1 MSWSLAVARRAGRL
15 SRGRCSNR
23 YCGLLRAPG
32 LRGRGASRC
41 SWDGALPALKRV
53 VAVSPHPLWLNA
65 LEQSLLKADVEV
77 VGKAASVEEALALVA
92 KLRPNVLITD
102 LDLLDD
108 DLDGIALLKRARV
121 LVPSLRAIVVSE
133 HDDRSRIDSALE
145 AGAFAYVVKTA
156 RSEDFAFAVRQAFE
170 HAVYI
175 ATHPPVLAPSASGSA
190 PALTRREEEILQ
202 MVAEGRSNA
211 DVARV
216 LWVTEQTV
224 KFHLA
229 NVYRKL
235 GVKNRTQ
242 AARWAHEHGL
252 LTERPAATSDGPG
265 DVDART
271 APSAS

>member
-1 MSWSLAVARRAGRL
+1 M
-15 SRGRCSNR
+15 
-23 YCGLLRAPG
+23 
-32 LRGRGASRC
+32 
-41 SWDGALPALKRV
+41 KRV

-65 LEQSLLKADVEV
+65 LEQSLLKVDVEV
-77 VGKAASVEEALALVA
+77 VGKAVSAQEALALVEE
-92 KLRPNVLITD
+92 LRPNVLITD

-108 DLDGIALLKRARV
+108 DLDGIALLRRARTP
-121 LVPSLRAIVVSE
+121 VPDLRAIVVSE
-133 HDDRSRIDSALE
+133 HDDPARIDSAFE

-175 ATHPPVLAPSASGSA
+175 ATHPPPVLVPSEPRHS
-190 PALTRREEEILQ
+190 PDLTRREEEILQ
-202 MVAEGRSNA
+202 LVAEGRSNA
-211 DVARV
+211 DVARL

-252 LTERPAATSDGPG
+252 LTDQPPEKGDGPG
-265 DVDART
+265 EVKART

>member
-1 MSWSLAVARRAGRL
+1 MPCRGPPRRFSDGGLGAV
-15 SRGRCSNR
+15 
-23 YCGLLRAPG
+23 
-32 LRGRGASRC
+32 
-41 SWDGALPALKRV
+41 KRV

-65 LEQSLLKADVEV
+65 LEQSLLKVDVEV
-77 VGKAASVEEALALVA
+77 VGKAVSAQEALALVEE
-92 KLRPNVLITD
+92 LRANVLITD
-102 LDLLDD
+102 LDLLDE
-108 DLDGIALLKRARV
+108 DLDGIALLRQAGTRV
-121 LVPSLRAIVVSE
+121 PDLRAIVVSE
-133 HDDRSRIDSALE
+133 HDDPARIDSAFE

-175 ATHPPVLAPSASGSA
+175 ATHPPPVVASTPREGS
-190 PALTRREEEILQ
+190 PDLTRREEEILQ
-202 MVAEGRSNA
+202 LVAEGRSNA
-211 DVARV
+211 DVARL

-242 AARWAHEHGL
+242 AARWAHEYGL
-252 LTERPAATSDGPG
+252 LTDGPRETSDGSAEVEP
-265 DVDART
+265 RT

>member
-1 MSWSLAVARRAGRL
+1 M
-15 SRGRCSNR
+15 
-23 YCGLLRAPG
+23 
-32 LRGRGASRC
+32 RGRGPSRSSC
-41 SWDGALPALKRV
+41 DGELPALKRV

-65 LEQSLLKADVEV
+65 LEQSLLKVDVEV
-77 VGKAASVEEALALVA
+77 VGKAVSAQEALALVEE
-92 KLRPNVLITD
+92 LRPNVLITD

-108 DLDGIALLKRARV
+108 DLDGIALLRRARTR
-121 LVPSLRAIVVSE
+121 VPDLRAIVVSE
-133 HDDRSRIDSALE
+133 HDDPARIDSAFE

-170 HAVYI
+170 HVVYI
-175 ATHPPVLAPSASGSA
+175 ATHPPPVLAPSEPRHA
-190 PALTRREEEILQ
+190 PDLTRREQEILQ
-202 MVAEGRSNA
+202 LVAEGRSNA
-211 DVARV
+211 DVARL

-252 LTERPAATSDGPG
+252 LTDHPPEKGDGPG
-265 DVDART
+265 EVKART

>member
-1 MSWSLAVARRAGRL
+1 MHSSSVRD
-15 SRGRCSNR
+15 
-23 YCGLLRAPG
+23 CGPP
-32 LRGRGASRC
+32 C
-41 SWDGALPALKRV
+41 CFCDGALLGTGTPIAVKHV

-65 LEQSLLKADVEV
+65 LEQSLQQAGVEV
-77 VGKAASVEEALALVA
+77 VGKAVSGQEALALVEQ
-92 KLRPNVLITD
+92 LRPNVLVTD
-102 LDLLDD
+102 LDLPGD
-108 DLDGIALLKRARV
+108 DLDGIALLEQARTS
-121 LVPSLRAIVVSE
+121 LPDLRAIVVSE
-133 HDDRSRIDSALE
+133 HDDPQRIDAAFE
-145 AGAFAYVVKTA
+145 AGAFAYVIKTA

-175 ATHPPVLAPSASGSA
+175 ATHPPPVLPPSEPGDS
-190 PALTRREEEILQ
+190 PDLTRREGEILQ
-202 MVAEGRSNA
+202 LVAEGRSNA
-211 DVARV
+211 DVARL

-252 LTERPAATSDGPG
+252 LTTEEQDGVG
-265 DVDART
+265 AGT

>member
-1 MSWSLAVARRAGRL
+1 M
-15 SRGRCSNR
+15 
-23 YCGLLRAPG
+23 
-32 LRGRGASRC
+32 
-41 SWDGALPALKRV
+41 KRV

-77 VGKAASVEEALALVA
+77 VGKAASAQEALALVEE
-92 KLRPNVLITD
+92 LRPNLLITD
-102 LDLLDD
+102 LDLLED
-108 DLDGIALLKRARV
+108 DLDGIALLKEARV
-121 LVPSLRAIVVSE
+121 PVPDLRAIVVSE
-133 HDDRSRIDSALE
+133 HDDRSRIDSAFE

-170 HAVYI
+170 HADFM
-175 ATHPPVLAPSASGSA
+175 ATHHRPVLAPSESERA
-190 PALTRREEEILQ
+190 PELTRREEEILQ

-211 DVARV
+211 DVARA

-252 LTERPAATSDGPG
+252 LTERPAVSSDGPG

-271 APSAS
+271 APSTS